1 MRKSTRIVK
10 RIIALFL
17 VVLMSIESFA
27 AVVSDNDGSAFVSKS
42 EFEALKTDFA
52 NQINNYQS
60 SIDGKID
67 GAIASYLAGIKL
79 QKTDKYNL
87 VFGGENVNFLNGV
100 LAPEY
105 HLPDF
110 YYAIHD
116 SGFCKSKDTAY
127 RAYTASARV
136 LYTFTW
142 GTNETNVKPLVKCV
156 TDYDGTNDES
166 SIQKI
171 YWDGRAVRYREQ
183 FYVSHDMSRTFDNL
197 NVFDQNTYAKR
208 LLCQY
213 LFYIRSVG
221 YQKNIETASII
232 NITTTPQC
240 NVNGWAAAGNATATI
255 NDTKNNILA
264 VELDTITKNNKTYSK
279 DYPHVIN
286 YKADSSWEV
295 YNEKFVNTCHLSSQQ
310 TQTAT
315 TLYNTVS
322 ATALSYYGRYFGM
335 WDSYRGSGSVT
346 FQFSNGTQKLA
357 SIGKLVN
364 TYNAN
369 KIYQFPKD
377 QNLQFYNEW
386 DFGNPTLQE
395 GMPAFA
401 AEEDDTVRLKVY
413 FPNVTVYTSESAQST
428 NSTNVEVD
436 VYVATTPF
444 TDDISI
450 DTTKGEYIK
459 FKDSNGTEQNYFTT
473 SSRTGTLKWVMPST
487 SKIYIKCRPRWKTG
501 TSYLSKDWDIEMDL
515 EDDDYKEVLITH

>member
-1 MRKSTRIVK
+1 MVRK
-10 RIIALFL
+10 ALCLVFAFL
-17 VVLMSIESFA
+17 LSVNSFA

-79 QKTDKYNL
+79 QKTNKYNL
-87 VFGGENVNFLNGV
+87 VFGGENVNFINGV

-110 YYAIHD
+110 YYIVHD
-116 SGFCKSKDTAY
+116 AGFNKRADVAY
-127 RAYTASARV
+127 RGYVALSKINYS
-136 LYTFTW
+136 FTW
-142 GTNETNVKPLVKCV
+142 GTNETNLKPLVKLC
-156 TDYDGTNDES
+156 TDYNGTNDES

-171 YWDGRAVRYREQ
+171 YWDGRAVRYRER
-183 FYVSHDMSRTFDNL
+183 FFVSCDKNRVYDNLGYFDNSQASL
-197 NVFDQNTYAKR
+197 RLYCQNMFDVQ
-208 LLCQY
+208 
-213 LFYIRSVG
+213 SVG
-221 YQKNIETASII
+221 YQSNIESANII
-232 NITTTPQC
+232 NITVTPQR
-240 NVNGWAAAGNATATI
+240 NYQGGGWVSAGNVTSTV
-255 NDTKNNILA
+255 NDTRNNILG
-264 VELDTITKNNKTYSK
+264 VELDTITKNNKTYTK

-295 YNEKFVNTCHLSSQQ
+295 YNEKFVNTCHVSSNQ
-310 TQTAT
+310 TKTST
-315 TLYNTVS
+315 TLYDTVRS
-322 ATALSYYGRYFGM
+322 SYLTNISYFFGM
-335 WDSYRGSGSVT
+335 YDVAVKYGSLSFT
-346 FQFSNGTQKLA
+346 FNNGTEKIA

-364 TYNAN
+364 NYAAN

-413 FPNVTVYTSESAQST
+413 FPNVTVYTSNTVKST
-428 NSTNVEVD
+428 NPTNVEVD

-501 TSYLSKDWDIEMDL
+501 TSYMSKDWDIEMDL